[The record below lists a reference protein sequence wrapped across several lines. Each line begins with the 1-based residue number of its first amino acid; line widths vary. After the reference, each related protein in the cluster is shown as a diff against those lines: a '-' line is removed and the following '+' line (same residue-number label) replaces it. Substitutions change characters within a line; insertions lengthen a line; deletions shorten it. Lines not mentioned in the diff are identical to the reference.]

1 LEEFELK
8 IQELRTA
15 MRRKDDTDRLMK
27 QDVDTYYK
35 TLNAFTESVPHVI
48 NDKFI
53 MMNEKVEV
61 IRGKMQNHQIRLE
74 EIQKK
79 QINLQ
84 HLHD

>member
-1 LEEFELK
+1 
-8 IQELRTA
+8 

-27 QDVDTYYK
+27 QDVDTYYRR
-35 TLNAFTESVPHVI
+35 LNEFTESVPHVM
-48 NDKFI
+48 NDKYI
-53 MMNEKVEV
+53 TMNEKVEA
-61 IRGKMQNHQIRLE
+61 IRGRMQNHQIRLE